1 MELFELKN
9 LKIGQYPF
17 LSEDKIRYADTDR
30 QGHVN
35 NAIFNQFLE
44 TARIELLYNPKKPL
58 STNGCSFVIVSLK
71 MEFLKMIQWP
81 GMVKVGTIVTRIGNS
96 SIQLLQGIYQ
106 DNQVVAVAES
116 TIVQVDNLSNLS
128 TPLSASSKEQLQRYF
143 FNHVTINK

>member
-1 MELFELKN
+1 MEFIELKH
-9 LKIGQYPF
+9 LKIEQYPF

-58 STNGCSFVIVSLK
+58 STEGCSFVIVSLK
-71 MEFLKMIQWP
+71 MDYIKMIQWP
-81 GMVKVGTIVTRIGNS
+81 GMVKVGTMVTRIGNS
-96 SIQLLQGIYQ
+96 SIQLFQGIYQ

-116 TIVQVDNLSNLS
+116 TIVQVDNLSSLS
-128 TPLSASSKEQLQRYF
+128 TPLSAFSKEQLKKYYF
-143 FNHVTINK
+143 QP